1 MTTPQRP
8 DGSRPGDGRARRP
21 AASDGAALAQDAPD
35 LITLGRRIRHARTA
49 RGLTLEALGERIGSA
64 PSLLSLVENGRREP
78 RLTLLRTIADALD
91 VRLGDLL
98 ADEPPSRRAELEIA
112 LERAQ
117 RGPLF
122 GALGLPAVRPSQKLP
137 MPVLEQLVGLHA
149 ELARRE
155 EEAIATPEEARR
167 ANTEL
172 RLERQSRDNYLPEM
186 EILAEDLVRRAGY
199 TGGAL
204 THRTVARMAEQ
215 MGFTLLHVDDLPRSA
230 RSVTDLENGRIYL
243 PPAST
248 PGGHGLRSLALQ
260 ALAHRVLRH
269 ERPRTYGDFLR
280 QRVEITYFAACCLM
294 PQSAAVEFLQQR
306 KREKDLAVE
315 DFRDAF
321 GVTHEA
327 AAMRLTNLATVHL
340 GIPLHFLRVGDD
352 GALFRGYANDGL
364 PLPQDVTGAIEGQ
377 LVCRRWAAREA
388 FERRDRATE
397 FYQYTDTPAGT
408 FWDSAQTGTV
418 ATGGQFSITVGVP
431 YADAKWF
438 RGRDTQVRRKST
450 CPDPACCQRPPSNLA
465 ERWEGVAWPSGRM
478 HQQIL
483 AALPRGAF
491 PGVDDAE
498 VFAFLEHHAP
508 EPAARPQ
515 GPGAGA

>member
-1 MTTPQRP
+1 MVQAGEAPAPRP
-8 DGSRPGDGRARRP
+8 HGVAGFAAERRGGPGEPP
-21 AASDGAALAQDAPD
+21 ASGPGTD
-35 LITLGRRIRHARTA
+35 LITLGRRVRHARTA
-49 RGLTLEALGERIGSA
+49 RGLTLDALGERVNAA

-78 RLTLLRTIADALD
+78 RLSLLRAIAEAVGVPLN
-91 VRLGDLL
+91 DLL
-98 ADEPPSRRAELEIA
+98 SGEPPSRRAALEIS
-112 LERAQ
+112 LDRAQ

-122 GALGLPAVRPSQKLP
+122 AGLGLPTVKPSQKLP
-137 MPVLEQLVGLHA
+137 TPVLEQLVGLHE
-149 ELARRE
+149 ELSRRE

-172 RLERQSRDNYLPEM
+172 RLERQARDNYYPQFEA
-186 EILAEDLVRRAGY
+186 IAEDLVRRAGY

-204 THRTVARMAEQ
+204 THRTVARLAEDL
-215 MGFTLLHVDDLPRSA
+215 GFTLLHVDDLPRSA
-230 RSVTDLENGRIYL
+230 RTVTDLRNGRIYL

-260 ALAHRVLRH
+260 AIAHRVLDH
-269 ERPRTYGDFLR
+269 ARPRSYAEFLR
-280 QRVEITYFAACCLM
+280 QRVEITYFAAACLV
-294 PQSAAVEFLQQR
+294 PQSYAVSFLETR

-364 PLPQDVTGAIEGQ
+364 PFPQDVTGAIEGQ
-377 LVCRRWAAREA
+377 LICRRWSARES
-388 FERRDRATE
+388 FTRRDRATE

-408 FWDSAQTGTV
+408 FWCSTQTGSLGP
-418 ATGGQFSITVGVP
+418 AGAGAFSITVGVP
-431 YADAKWF
+431 YAHAKWF
-438 RGRDTQVRRKST
+438 RGRDTTVRRAST
-450 CPDPACCQRPPSNLA
+450 CPDPSCCQRPAPDLA
-465 ERWEGVAWPSGRM
+465 ARWSGAAWPSARM
-478 HQQIL
+478 HQQVL

-491 PGVDDAE
+491 PGVDDTE
-498 VFAFLEHHAP
+498 VYAFLEKHAP
-508 EPAARPQ
+508 E
-515 GPGAGA
+515 AG

>member
-1 MTTPQRP
+1 MPSESPT
-8 DGSRPGDGRARRP
+8 
-21 AASDGAALAQDAPD
+21 PD
-35 LITLGRRIRHARTA
+35 LLTLGRRVRHLRTS
-49 RGLTLEALGERIGSA
+49 RGLTLDALGERVGVT

-78 RLTLLRTIADALD
+78 RLSLLRAIAEALG
-91 VRLGDLL
+91 VAVGDLL
-98 ADEPPSRRAELEIA
+98 ADEAPDRRAELEIA

-122 GALGLPAVRPSQKLP
+122 GVLGLPFVKASQRLP

-172 RLERQSRDNYLPEM
+172 RLERQERDNYYPQIEVV
-186 EILAEDLVRRAGY
+186 AEQMVLKAGY
-199 TGGAL
+199 AGSGAV
-204 THRTVARMAEQ
+204 THRTVARMAGAL
-215 MGFTLLHVDDLPRSA
+215 GFEILHVPDLPRSA
-230 RSVTDLENGRIYL
+230 RTVTDLKNGRIYL
-243 PPAST
+243 PQAST

-260 ALAHRVLRH
+260 AIAHRVLGH
-269 ERPRTYGDFLR
+269 ERPRSYGEFLR
-280 QRVEITYFAACCLM
+280 QRVEITYFAAACLV
-294 PQSAAVEFLQQR
+294 PQKAAVDFLAAA

-327 AAMRLTNLATVHL
+327 AAMRFTNLATVHL

-352 GALFRGYANDGL
+352 GALFRGYSNDGM
-364 PLPQDVTGAIEGQ
+364 PFPQDVTGAIEGQ
-377 LVCRRWAAREA
+377 LVCRKWASRAA

-397 FYQYTDTPAGT
+397 YYQYTDTPAGT
-408 FWDSAQTGTV
+408 YWGSVQMGARGADSAGT
-418 ATGGQFSITVGVP
+418 AAGFGSGAFSITVGVP
-431 YADAKWF
+431 FAHAKWF
-438 RGRDTQVRRKST
+438 RGRDTQLRRAST
-450 CPDPACCQRPPSNLA
+450 CPDPACCQRPPADLA
-465 ERWEGVAWPSGRM
+465 GRWAADAWPSARI
-478 HQQIL
+478 HQQVL

-498 VFAFLEHHAP
+498 LFGFLERHAP
-508 EPAARPQ
+508 VAE
-515 GPGAGA
+515 G